1 MVNLHIITYMADT
14 NADNSSANNKLIEKK
29 F

>member
-1 MVNLHIITYMADT
+1 MVNLHIITYIADT
-14 NADNSSANNKLIEKK
+14 NADKSSANNKLIEKK